1 LKELTL
7 EDFGVQVASVVELLR
22 EGRAALHTSFACY
35 KFLIIYGL
43 SFSIFK
49 LTANWYM
56 LLLYSQQRT
65 EEVLFLYY
73 EKELIELILSRC
85 EFSVGQLAHHYH
97 ALLLLCTQID

>member
-49 LTANWYM
+49 LTANWYI
-56 LLLYSQQRT
+56 LLLCSLLRT

-85 EFSVGQLAHHYH
+85 KFSVGQLAHHYH
-97 ALLLLCTQID
+97 TLLLLWTQID